1 MKKMVEDNNDSKI
14 KKLAKI
20 FREEIIYVL
29 YKKTFL
35 LSNKFHCIKL
45 ERERER
51 EREVTLISSYNIL
64 YSLTSG
70 HLSHLGN

>member
-1 MKKMVEDNNDSKI
+1 MKKMVEDNNGHSKI

-45 ERERER
+45 ERRGERVR
-51 EREVTLISSYNIL
+51 ETDIWRMREMEKNGWID
-64 YSLTSG
+64 
-70 HLSHLGN
+70 